1 MLILAEGT
9 IHHHVEGSDHI
20 AAGAWL
26 GPMIDA
32 GVLHAGYHQEDTG
45 RIILILAAES
55 LKSIDR
61 RLLDLPVV
69 RNGSVTFRTSRL
81 TALRFA

>member
-9 IHHHVEGSDHI
+9 IHHQVEGAEQI

-26 GPMIDA
+26 GPMVDA
-32 GVLHAGYHQEDTG
+32 GVLHAGYHQDDTG
-45 RIILILAAES
+45 RVLMILAAES
-55 LKSIDR
+55 LRDIDR

-69 RNGSVTFRTSRL
+69 RNGSVSFQTSRL
-81 TALRFA
+81 TALRFD